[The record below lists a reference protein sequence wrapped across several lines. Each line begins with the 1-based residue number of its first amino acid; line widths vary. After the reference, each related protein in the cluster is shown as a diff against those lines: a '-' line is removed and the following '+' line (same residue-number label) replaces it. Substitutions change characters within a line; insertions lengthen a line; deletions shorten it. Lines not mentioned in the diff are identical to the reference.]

1 MCVLSKI
8 MQLNILPQD
17 HHKVVSHLLTQWYTK
32 TGQQIRA
39 EEFTDELTTNA
50 VSSGGTRSEDR
61 LFSWFTFASSTQLAQ
76 CTHAAGFK
84 LLLSAYSLLPTLF
97 QPSSTPVIPVRCFW
111 LNRCHAVVTDACS
124 VGPPAASLAASGLP
138 YTYRKGRN
146 ESCSC
151 FMLSTYARGRAG
163 RSWNVPPNLDQCNQY
178 NYNCKKNTLFSCVST
193 CEQDLYVLVCTSTA
207 ASKNCRLFLL
217 FLK

>member
-8 MQLNILPQD
+8 MQLNILPQQRYTTTIPAETNFA
-17 HHKVVSHLLTQWYTK
+17 SICTK

-39 EEFTDELTTNA
+39 EEFTDELTTSA
-50 VSSGGTRSEDR
+50 VSSGRTRSEDR
-61 LFSWFTFASSTQLAQ
+61 LFSWFTFTSSAQLAHR
-76 CTHAAGFK
+76 THAAGFK
-84 LLLSAYSLLPTLF
+84 LLSPTYSLPPTLF

-111 LNRCHAVVTDACS
+111 LNQCHAVVTDTCS

-138 YTYRKGRN
+138 CMYRKGGN

-163 RSWNVPPNLDQCNQY
+163 RSQNIPSNLDQCN
-178 NYNCKKNTLFSCVST
+178 K
-193 CEQDLYVLVCTSTA
+193 
-207 ASKNCRLFLL
+207 
-217 FLK
+217 